1 MTYKVKRANRFL
13 NRILKKTLGPYLVW
27 RYNIEFIEGNMEG
40 LKPPF
45 VVIGNHTNNWDPFI
59 ISLKISEPIHFVTTV
74 EQFRSRIMRFL
85 LGLAGCI
92 PKTKA
97 MSDAYT
103 VKNLFRVRNR
113 GDVTGIFPEGKRCW
127 DGSTEEILY
136 PTAKVLKA
144 MGVPVVSFLT
154 HGAYFSHPRWAAT
167 SRKGKI
173 QVHYGILFS
182 EEQIKNYSVDEIY
195 EKMCE
200 ALHTNEYHWQ
210 EKMMIPYEGKR
221 LAEYLERVLFLC
233 PKCGKTGTLYSKGD
247 TLTCLS
253 CGETVRYNK
262 YGYFEKEKGRPLFRT
277 VLEWNKW
284 QLKKLEEIIRE
295 RLNNPGKPI
304 FEDRDVTLFTGQ
316 KFLSLKKL
324 RKGILRLYTDRLE
337 FLGRDNT
344 RTVFSLAHLNGV
356 STHLSDWFDFYHE
369 GKFHRAAFRD
379 RHTSANKYTEA
390 FDIIKRL
397 EHGRLRPREES
408 L

>member
-1 MTYKVKRANRFL
+1 MTYKVKRANRLL
-13 NRILKKTLGPYLVW
+13 NRILKKTLGPWLI
-27 RYNIEFIEGNMEG
+27 RRFNIEYIEGNMEG

-59 ISLKISEPIHFVTTV
+59 ISFKISEPIHFVTSV

-103 VKNLFRVRNR
+103 VKSLFHVRNR
-113 GDVTGIFPEGKRCW
+113 GDVVGVFPEGKRCW
-127 DGSTEEILY
+127 DGKTEEILY
-136 PTAKVLKA
+136 PTAKVLKS
-144 MGVPVVSFLT
+144 MGVPVVSFLIN
-154 HGAYFSHPRWAAT
+154 GAYLTHPRWAAT
-167 SRKGKI
+167 SRKGRI
-173 QVHYGILFS
+173 QVRYGILFT
-182 EEQIKNYSVDEIY
+182 EEQLKTISVDEIY

-200 ALHTNEYHWQ
+200 ALTTDDYRWQ
-210 EKMMIPYEGKR
+210 QERMIPFEGKR

-233 PKCGKTGTLYSKGD
+233 PECGKTSTLYSKGD
-247 TLTCLS
+247 TLTCLA

-262 YGYFEKEKGRPLFRT
+262 YGYLEKNSGRPRFET
-277 VLEWNKW
+277 VLQWNQW
-284 QLKKLEEIIRE
+284 QLKELEKMILE
-295 RLNNPGKPI
+295 RMKEPGTPI

-316 KFLSLKKL
+316 RYVAVRRL
-324 RKGILRLYTDRLE
+324 RKGRLRLYVNRLE
-337 FLGRDNT
+337 FIARDGSK
-344 RTVFSLAHLNGV
+344 TVFELSHMNGV

-390 FDIIKRL
+390 YDIIKRL
-397 EHGRLRPREES
+397 ERKTGRAKEE
-408 L
+408 LN